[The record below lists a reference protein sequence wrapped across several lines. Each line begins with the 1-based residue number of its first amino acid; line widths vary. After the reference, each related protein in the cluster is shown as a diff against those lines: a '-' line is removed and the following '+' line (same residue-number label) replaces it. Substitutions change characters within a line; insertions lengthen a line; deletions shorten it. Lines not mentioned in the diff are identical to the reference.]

1 MLDIWGRGLHICEVW
16 VRHVGVRVKHLG
28 GQGLYIC
35 GVRVEC
41 V

>member
-1 MLDIWGRGLHICEVW
+1 MLDIWGRGLHICE
-16 VRHVGVRVKHLG
+16 VRVKHLG

>member
-28 GQGLYIC
+28 GA
-35 GVRVEC
+35 RVVHLWGEG
-41 V
+41 